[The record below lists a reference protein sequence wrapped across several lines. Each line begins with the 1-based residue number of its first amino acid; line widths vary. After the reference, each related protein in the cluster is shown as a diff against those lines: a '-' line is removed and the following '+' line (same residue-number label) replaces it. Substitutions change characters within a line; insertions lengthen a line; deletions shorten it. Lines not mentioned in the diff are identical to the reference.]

1 MLVLPKYGGLY
12 AKQIGLLGTLFGE
25 KTLGITSNEADFDS
39 EQFIRSLLDNQSI
52 KLELDKN
59 NPIIRVFG
67 DLNSR
72 DEVKLDLAQQMEEK
86 LIMVEK

>member
-1 MLVLPKYGGLY
+1 MIVLPKYGGLY

-25 KTLGITSNEADFDS
+25 KTLGITSNKADCGS
-39 EQFIRSLLDNQSI
+39 EQFIRSLLGNQSI

-59 NPIIRVFG
+59 NPIIRVLG
-67 DLNSR
+67 NLNAR
-72 DEVKLDLAQQMEEK
+72 DEVKLDLVQQMKET